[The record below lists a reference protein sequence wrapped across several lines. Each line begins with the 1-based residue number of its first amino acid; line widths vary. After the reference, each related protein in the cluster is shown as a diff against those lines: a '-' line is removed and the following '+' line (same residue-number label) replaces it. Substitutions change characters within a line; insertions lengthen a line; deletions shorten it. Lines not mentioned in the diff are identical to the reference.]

1 MQLTLRIHCGSSL
14 FTAAILRRAG
24 IPGTGSTGSRVEVKI
39 RTIIPAP
46 AAEICMQS
54 QVGWGIA
61 LTVIGAVVALI
72 LPICGLPII
81 AVGVALLIWRGREDT
96 IEEIKE

>member
-1 MQLTLRIHCGSSL
+1 
-14 FTAAILRRAG
+14 
-24 IPGTGSTGSRVEVKI
+24 
-39 RTIIPAP
+39 
-46 AAEICMQS
+46 MQS

-61 LTVIGAVVALI
+61 LTVVGAVVALI
-72 LPICGLPII
+72 IPICGLPII

>member
-1 MQLTLRIHCGSSL
+1 
-14 FTAAILRRAG
+14 
-24 IPGTGSTGSRVEVKI
+24 VKI

-61 LTVIGAVVALI
+61 LTVVGAVVALI
-72 LPICGLPII
+72 IPICGLPII
-81 AVGVALLIWRGREDT
+81 AVGVALLIWRGREE
-96 IEEIKE
+96 ILEPVEE